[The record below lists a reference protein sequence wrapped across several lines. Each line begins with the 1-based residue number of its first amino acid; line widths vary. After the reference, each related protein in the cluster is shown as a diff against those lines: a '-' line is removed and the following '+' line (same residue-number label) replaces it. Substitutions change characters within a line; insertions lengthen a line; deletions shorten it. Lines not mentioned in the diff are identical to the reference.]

1 MSRSEAGVVTAEG
14 GYSVTGS
21 YQYRGPDGATYRVD
35 FTADQRG
42 YRPRYGIQLQGS
54 RRSLYGKFGMKLPQR
69 SEGMGRLVSIDS

>member
-1 MSRSEAGVVTAEG
+1 MLKSLPMFSYSTVGGMSRSEAGVVTAEG

-42 YRPRYGIQLQGS
+42 YRPRYGIQLYNKV
-54 RRSLYGKFGMKLPQR
+54 REDFTITLR
-69 SEGMGRLVSIDS
+69 

>member
-54 RRSLYGKFGMKLPQR
+54 RRFHNHVMVNLEDNTNVRGDGPLKLA
-69 SEGMGRLVSIDS
+69 

>member
-1 MSRSEAGVVTAEG
+1 MFSYSTVGGMSRSEAGVVTAEG

-42 YRPRYGIQLQGS
+42 YRPRYG
-54 RRSLYGKFGMKLPQR
+54 M
-69 SEGMGRLVSIDS
+69 

>member
-1 MSRSEAGVVTAEG
+1 MFSYSTVGGMSRSEAGVVTAEG

-54 RRSLYGKFGMKLPQR
+54 NKGWLRFHNH
-69 SEGMGRLVSIDS
+69 VTVN